1 MTLEADPVTMAR
13 GEPVA
18 DEGVEP
24 RKVSRAA
31 AFLRDLMPKG
41 LYARALIIIIAP
53 IVVLQA
59 IVGFVFMERH
69 WELVTKRLSAA
80 VVHDVGAIVDLIEL
94 APPGADVSRVLDI
107 ASKRLELNASIL
119 PLDAMPP
126 AGPKPFFTDL
136 DRVLSREIAQ
146 QIGKPFWIDTVGNS
160 NLVEIR
166 IQLRDEVLR
175 VFAPRSAAYASNSLA
190 FIIWMFG
197 TSLVLLAIAILF
209 LRNQIRPIL
218 RLASAAE
225 AFGKGR
231 PAPDFRLR
239 GAREVRAAGQAFIEM
254 RARIE
259 RQIEQR
265 TAMLAGVS
273 HDLRTVLT
281 RFRLQ
286 LELLDPSADSDAL
299 KNDIADMQRMLE
311 GYLAFARGDSGERAE
326 AIDVTQ
332 LIGDVEREAAAT
344 GISIETSFAGDPNV
358 KLRPQ
363 SFKRCLTNLVINAG
377 RHATR
382 VEIVG
387 SHADEWLRI
396 SVHDNGPGI
405 PDGEYEAVFRPFY
418 RLDASRNLD
427 QSGTGLG
434 LSIARDIARIHG
446 GEIALDRS
454 PLGGLRATI
463 IVPA

>member
-1 MTLEADPVTMAR
+1 MAGAEPVTEEEGKPAR
-13 GEPVA
+13 KAGRVA
-18 DEGVEP
+18 T
-24 RKVSRAA
+24 
-31 AFLRDLMPKG
+31 FLHDLMPKG

-53 IVVLQA
+53 IVILQA

-69 WELVTKRLSAA
+69 WELVTKRLSASVIHEVAA
-80 VVHDVGAIVDLIEL
+80 VVDLIEA
-94 APPGADVSRVLDI
+94 APPGSDVDGILDI

-166 IQLRDEVLR
+166 IQLSDKVLR
-175 VFAPRSAAYASNSLA
+175 VFAPRNAAYASNSLA

-254 RARIE
+254 RQRIE

-273 HDLRTVLT
+273 HDLRTILT

-286 LELLDPSADSDAL
+286 LELLAPSADSEAL

-326 AIDVTQ
+326 LIDITQ
-332 LIGDVEREAAAT
+332 LMDEVAREGAAS
-344 GISIETSFAGDPNV
+344 GIPVETSFSGDPSV
-358 KLRPQ
+358 RLRPQ
-363 SFKRCLTNLVINAG
+363 NFKRCLTNLVVNAG
-377 RHATR
+377 RHASR

-387 SHADEWLRI
+387 SHADGWLRL

-405 PDGEYEAVFRPFY
+405 PEEEYDAVFRPFY

-446 GEIALDRS
+446 GEIILDRS

-463 IVPA
+463 SVPA

>member
-1 MTLEADPVTMAR
+1 MTGETAAAISSGKR
-13 GEPVA
+13 GP
-18 DEGVEP
+18 
-24 RKVSRAA
+24 RAA
-31 AFLRDLMPKG
+31 LHRLGVMFRDLMPKG
-41 LYARALIIIIAP
+41 LYARSLIIIIAP
-53 IVVLQA
+53 IVIFQA
-59 IVGFVFMERH
+59 IVAFVFMERH
-69 WELVTKRLSAA
+69 WELVTQRLSAA
-80 VVHDVGAIVDLIEL
+80 VIHEVAAIVDLIEA
-94 APPGADVSRVLDI
+94 APPGSDLSGITDI
-107 ASKRLELNASIL
+107 AARRLELGISL
-119 PLDAMPP
+119 MPLDAMPP

-136 DRVLSREIAQ
+136 DRTLSREISR
-146 QIGKPFWIDTVGNS
+146 QIGKPFWVDTVGNS

-166 IQLRDEVLR
+166 IQLADRVLR
-175 VFAPRSAAYASNSLA
+175 VFAPRNAAYASNSLV
-190 FIIWMFG
+190 FIFWMAG

-209 LRNQIRPIL
+209 LRNQIKPIL

-231 PAPDFRLR
+231 PTPDFRLR
-239 GAREVRAAGQAFIEM
+239 GAREVRAAGQAFLEM

-286 LELLDPSADSDAL
+286 LELLESSADAEAL
-299 KNDIADMQRMLE
+299 QRDIEDMQKMLE

-326 AIDVTQ
+326 LFDLTQ
-332 LIGDVEREAAAT
+332 LIDDVTREGAAA
-344 GISIETSFAGDPNV
+344 GIAVEKSFEGDPTV
-358 KLRPQ
+358 RLRPQ

-377 RHATR
+377 RHATH
-382 VEIVG
+382 VAITG
-387 SHADEWLRI
+387 SHADGWLRI
-396 SVHDNGPGI
+396 AVDDDGPGI
-405 PDGEYEAVFRPFY
+405 PPEEYEAVFRPFY
-418 RLDASRNLD
+418 RLDVARNID

-463 IVPA
+463 AVPA